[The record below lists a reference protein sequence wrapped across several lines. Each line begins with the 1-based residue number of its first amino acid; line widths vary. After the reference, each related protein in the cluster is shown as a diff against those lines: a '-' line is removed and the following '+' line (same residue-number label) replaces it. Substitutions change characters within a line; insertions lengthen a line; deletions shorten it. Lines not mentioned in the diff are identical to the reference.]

1 MKQFQTQYTL
11 GEVFI
16 RPHNYP
22 EQMTYDLGY
31 FIDYKEFCDCLME
44 EFGWKPEECYVSSSS
59 LGFYEEGCSLENAFK
74 RYKILE
80 AIENEHPDLIFEYD
94 AYVRNIRFMSNE
106 ELSELKKW
114 FIIYETLDEFIQNEI
129 EENIEFLSEDVVR
142 KQVEEKV
149 RNNEIIILDRG
160 WLLMKLL

>member
-1 MKQFQTQYTL
+1 MKQFQSQFTL

-22 EQMTYDLGY
+22 EQMTFDFGY

-59 LGFYEEGCSLENAFK
+59 LGFYEEGCSLDDAFK

-80 AIENEHPDLIFEYD
+80 AIESEKPDLIFEYD
-94 AYVRNIRFMSNE
+94 AYVRNICFMSNE
-106 ELSELKKW
+106 ELSEIKKW

-129 EENIEFLSEDVVR
+129 EENIEFLSEDVIR
-142 KQVEEKV
+142 KRVEEKV
-149 RNNEIIILDRG
+149 RNNEIIVLDSG